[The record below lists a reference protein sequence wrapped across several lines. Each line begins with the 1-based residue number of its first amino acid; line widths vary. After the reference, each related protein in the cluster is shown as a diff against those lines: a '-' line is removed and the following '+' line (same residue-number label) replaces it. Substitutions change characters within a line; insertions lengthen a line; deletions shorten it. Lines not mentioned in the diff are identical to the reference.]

1 MSLVVNTNISSL
13 TAMRSLAESDS
24 MLETAMERLSSGKR
38 INSASDDAAGLAIV
52 ERMTAQIN
60 GLNLSLIHI

>member
-24 MLETAMERLSSGKR
+24 MLETAMERLSSGHR